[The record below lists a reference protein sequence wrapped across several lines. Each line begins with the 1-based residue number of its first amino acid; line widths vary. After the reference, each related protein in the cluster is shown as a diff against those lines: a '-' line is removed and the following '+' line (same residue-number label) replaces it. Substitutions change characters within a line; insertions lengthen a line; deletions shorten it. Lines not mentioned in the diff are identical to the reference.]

1 MSSHNS
7 AISSRTDL
15 NPVVSS
21 QSLYI
26 ATVVGRLCCT
36 HLLIHYNASPP
47 NPCIIVLGRP
57 EVYLF
62 LRASSFFAF
71 ASTDSPV
78 AFQPHFRAHF
88 NDAMFACW
96 NLKSICRLPIALV
109 YTSFLVRSIFLALN
123 TFMNWTHKGKEIT
136 NMPED
141 VVGFVYMITNT
152 TNGRMYIGKKLA
164 KFKRSRPPLKGRR
177 NKRRYK
183 VNSDWQDYYGSSD
196 DLTLDVNRLGKDK
209 FSREIL
215 FYCKSKAELSYVEA
229 REQFARKV
237 LESNDYYNGHIRVR
251 VHGKGILKK

>member
-1 MSSHNS
+1 MS
-7 AISSRTDL
+7 L
-15 NPVVSS
+15 NN
-21 QSLYI
+21 
-26 ATVVGRLCCT
+26 
-36 HLLIHYNASPP
+36 IHMWIYK
-47 NPCIIVLGRP
+47 
-57 EVYLF
+57 
-62 LRASSFFAF
+62 
-71 ASTDSPV
+71 D
-78 AFQPHFRAHF
+78 Q
-88 NDAMFACW
+88 
-96 NLKSICRLPIALV
+96 
-109 YTSFLVRSIFLALN
+109 
-123 TFMNWTHKGKEIT
+123 EIT
-136 NMPED
+136 TLPD
-141 VVGFVYMITNT
+141 DCVGFVYQITNT